1 MNVDVVTIGGGI
13 GGAALATAVART
25 GRAVLVLER
34 EARFKDRVRG
44 ENILPWGFAAARR
57 LGILDDLIAAGG
69 RLVPFF
75 NTYFM
80 GMQTQ
85 RRPFPATTP
94 SGEAALN
101 IYHPDLQEALLSGAS
116 RAGAEV
122 KRGASVQGIT
132 EQDGRWMVTF
142 AEGGQTRS
150 VTARVVIGA
159 DGRFSRMRE
168 WGGFTVR
175 RDPDNLRIA
184 GALATGVAA
193 PDDGIHL
200 CLGPGFGSF
209 VAPFG
214 SERARVYFVYVGA
227 TGDRKLSGK
236 DAISAFVEG
245 CRATNMPASWFD
257 RIEVV
262 GPLAQF
268 EGAEQWVSSPAKPGL
283 ALIGDAAGATDP
295 SWGCGLSKTLIDAET
310 LANCLSETDDWDAAL
325 ERYAAA
331 HDDYGGKLHNITSW
345 MTELIWSAGPAAD
358 ARRAKVLPRM
368 EADPTGFPDSSGQ
381 GPFGPSDENARRLIL
396 GEW

>member
-1 MNVDVVTIGGGI
+1 
-13 GGAALATAVART
+13 
-25 GRAVLVLER
+25 
-34 EARFKDRVRG
+34 
-44 ENILPWGFAAARR
+44 
-57 LGILDDLIAAGG
+57 
-69 RLVPFF
+69 
-75 NTYFM
+75 
-80 GMQTQ
+80 
-85 RRPFPATTP
+85 
-94 SGEAALN
+94 
-101 IYHPDLQEALLSGAS
+101 
-116 RAGAEV
+116 
-122 KRGASVQGIT
+122 
-132 EQDGRWMVTF
+132 MVTF

-200 CLGPGFGSF
+200 C
-209 VAPFG
+209 
-214 SERARVYFVYVGA
+214 
-227 TGDRKLSGK
+227 
-236 DAISAFVEG
+236 
-245 CRATNMPASWFD
+245 
-257 RIEVV
+257 
-262 GPLAQF
+262 
-268 EGAEQWVSSPAKPGL
+268 GL

-295 SWGCGLSKTLIDAET
+295 SWGCGLSKALTDAET
-310 LANCLSETDDWDAAL
+310 LANCLSETDDWNAAL